1 MAQGCLRYSNS
12 FYMKTLI
19 HLSTLLFVCSMSFAQ
34 FETNYDESKVPQFE
48 VPKVLTTF
56 NNEKVTTSQEWIEKR
71 KPELVN
77 FFENQVFGKVPGD
90 LDTITFKVLETDENA
105 LDGKAIRKQVQVSLF
120 KNEKS
125 LRFNLLLYLPKSAT
139 AVPVFLGYNF
149 YGNHS
154 ITTDSDVRIS
164 NAWAM
169 NSPNLS
175 VSSHLLTEASRGKR
189 AHRWAIDK
197 IIAGGLGLATIYYGE
212 IDPDKHDFADGIH
225 PLFYI
230 ENQEKPK
237 NHEWGSLAAWS
248 FGLSRAMDYFE
259 QDEHINAKQVIV
271 FGHSRLG
278 KASLWA
284 GASDE
289 RFAGVIS
296 NNSGCGGAA
305 LSKRKFGETINVINT
320 SFPHWFSRNFKNY
333 NNNEESLPVD
343 QHELLALIAPRP
355 LYVASAQDDQWAD
368 PKGEF
373 LSAYYASEVYTLFGK
388 EGIDSKQLPPPNSP
402 IHKTVSYHIRTGKHD
417 VTDYDWEQ
425 YIIWANNFLN

>member
-1 MAQGCLRYSNS
+1 
-12 FYMKTLI
+12 MKTAVL
-19 HLSTLLFVCSMSFAQ
+19 TLVHFCYSLLSFAQ
-34 FETNYDESKVPQFE
+34 FETNYTESKVPQFE
-48 VPKVLTTF
+48 VPEVLTTF
-56 NNEKVTTSQEWIEKR
+56 NYEKVATSQEWIEKR
-71 KPELVN
+71 RPELYN
-77 FFENQVFGKVPGD
+77 FFENKVFGKVPGN
-90 LDTITFKVLETDENA
+90 LDTITFKVIETDENA
-105 LDGKAIRKQVQVSLF
+105 LNGKARRKQVKVSLF

-125 LRFNLLLYLPKSAT
+125 LSFNLLIYLPKTTT
-139 AVPVFLGYNF
+139 ASRVFLGYNF

-154 ITTDSDVRIS
+154 ITTDSNVIIS
-164 NAWAM
+164 DAWAM
-169 NSPNLS
+169 NNPSLG
-175 VSSHLLTEASRGKR
+175 VSGHQLTETSRGKR
-189 AHRWAIDK
+189 ASRWAVDK
-197 IIAGGLGLATIYYGE
+197 IIAGGFGLATIYYGE
-212 IDPDKHDFADGIH
+212 IDPDKHDFTDGIH
-225 PLFYI
+225 RLFYTNDQ
-230 ENQEKPK
+230 ENPQT
-237 NHEWGSLAAWS
+237 HEWGSLAAWA

-259 QDEHINAKQVIV
+259 QDESINAKQVV
-271 FGHSRLG
+271 AFGHSRLG

-320 SFPHWFSRNFKNY
+320 SFPHWFCRNFKNY
-333 NNNEESLPVD
+333 NNNEEALPVD

-373 LSAYYASEVYTLFGK
+373 LSAYYASEVYALFGK
-388 EGIDSKQLPPPNSP
+388 KGIESKQLPPLNSS
-402 IHKTVSYHIRTGKHD
+402 IHKAVSYHIRTGKHD